1 MPEFHIIKQ
10 QNLQLGC
17 IPACAASVLEYH
29 AIEGNWNEAGILQM
43 WAIPNGSGF
52 ERLKTFLQQDGRL
65 PGWTTVI
72 KGRADVDLG
81 AFLRQERQP
90 EGNPV
95 LFAINQGQ
103 HNPDTV
109 WLSPRPRG
117 TTVLCLIR
125 GPNVQMPA
133 SFGTISSA
141 QFGRATFSTSSKL
154 LELQMRVA
162 RHITRPTTTLPLL
175 IGYVKSN

>member
-17 IPACAASVLEYH
+17 IPACAGSVLEYH

-103 HNPDTV
+103 HNPAHCVVITEAKGDHCLV
-109 WLSPRPRG
+109 FDPWPERPDACFFRYDQLSA
-117 TTVLCLIR
+117 I
-125 GPNVQMPA
+125 
-133 SFGTISSA
+133 
-141 QFGRATFSTSSKL
+141 
-154 LELQMRVA
+154 
-162 RHITRPTTTLPLL
+162 
-175 IGYVKSN
+175 